1 MQFQS
6 TIYLLF
12 PFSCSLFSFKLWAK
26 NHNSWKDFYT
36 YAKSVLLT
44 RDLCLHVLWEAV
56 KKGTGKHGGDF
67 LLLLN
72 PAWMCCFGGMV
83 LRVLS
88 AGFLTPN
95 AEGVLGWMGV
105 SVSACKQRCFPS
117 LSSCLVRN
125 PATAIGTAIRPFWY
139 KMQAGERQNH
149 IIYMVCTSITVW

>member
-83 LRVLS
+83 LPS
-88 AGFLTPN
+88 

-125 PATAIGTAIRPFWY
+125 PATAIGTAIRPFLY